1 MLMENKLNAQA
12 IICVHSTE
20 WFNSFPV
27 FKKNQAKVLA
37 VKHQSFITK
46 ITFLKYIASHEF
58 FT

>member
-1 MLMENKLNAQA
+1 MCTQLNGS
-12 IICVHSTE
+12 IH
-20 WFNSFPV
+20 FLYL
-27 FKKNQAKVLA
+27 KNQAKVLA